1 MVDSVEISPAVAQ
14 LPLAGTVY
22 FNSTNQPTESAID
35 GKGKNL
41 VDTIDRESTKVK
53 VAKKSRNAGERI
65 QRR

>member
-1 MVDSVEISPAVAQ
+1 MVDSVDIPPAVAQ

-22 FNSTNQPTESAID
+22 FNSTNQPSEMVMD
-35 GKGKNL
+35 GKNI